1 METLFTIIFLVSLVG
16 FIVGL
21 IAPKLVIVWGDKKT
35 RGRVFLAYGSATII
49 SLVILGLVTSSD
61 EQGSQEQQIAR
72 QASQTPTNPYLL
84 EWQEI
89 DARTKSLKHDR
100 DSMRDVWLY
109 LAKKNEKW
117 QVVEDKAI
125 KARAHKV
132 KDPRFKPSGGLY
144 SWHTEQVSML
154 KKRFQYEIL
163 GRIVLNEAKPLDVSY
178 AEFNR
183 FAYSNGFHFTE
194 ETPNRCGRKSV
205 NIYKEVIVKSGKQK
219 GKGIHLTAEMDSNG
233 NILELSI
240 PFGEKSTV
248 MEYLKKHGYKYPPE
262 EFYFHDAKRVYSNPD
277 PWVAEFFSLFFGGET
292 QTIMDRIKAIADADE
307 DKLKEMMAGKS
318 AKFSF
323 WTIEFVTENG
333 KKIDFSYSMGKG
345 SIWIKTIETYNAKK
359 KLWEFDWK
367 TGKGLNC
374 NK

>member
-1 METLFTIIFLVSLVG
+1 METLFTIIFLVSLIG
-16 FIVGL
+16 LIVGL

-35 RGRVFLAYGSATII
+35 RGRAFLAYGSATII

-72 QASQTPTNPYLL
+72 QASQTPTNPYFL

-125 KARAHKV
+125 KARAHKM

-144 SWHTEQVSML
+144 SWHTNQVSIL
-154 KKRFQYEIL
+154 KERFQDEIL
-163 GRIVLNEAKPLDVSY
+163 GRIVLNEAKPLDVSF

-194 ETPNRCGRKSV
+194 ETPDGVR
-205 NIYKEVIVKSGKQK
+205 IYKEVTVKSGKQK

-233 NILELSI
+233 NILHLGI
-240 PFGEKSTV
+240 PLGENILLQ
-248 MEYLKKHGYKYPPE
+248 EYRYEALPTSE
-262 EFYFHDAKRVYSNPD
+262 EIYFHDAREFIPTPAHGLQNSSRCFS
-277 PWVAEFFSLFFGGET
+277 VANRRQLWTVLRLSLI
-292 QTIMDRIKAIADADE
+292 QM
-307 DKLKEMMAGKS
+307 
-318 AKFSF
+318 
-323 WTIEFVTENG
+323 
-333 KKIDFSYSMGKG
+333 KIS
-345 SIWIKTIETYNAKK
+345 
-359 KLWEFDWK
+359 
-367 TGKGLNC
+367 
-374 NK
+374 

>member
-1 METLFTIIFLVSLVG
+1 METLFTIIFLVSLTG
-16 FIVGL
+16 LIVGL
-21 IAPKLVIVWGDKKT
+21 IAPRLVIVWGDKKT
-35 RGRVFLAYGSATII
+35 RGRALLVYGGATII

-125 KARAHKV
+125 KTRARKV

-144 SWHTEQVSML
+144 SWHTNQVSGL
-154 KKRFQYEIL
+154 KRHFQYEIL
-163 GRIVLNEAKPLDVSY
+163 GRIVLNEAKPLDVSF

-194 ETPNRCGRKSV
+194 ETPDSCGRKSV
-205 NIYKEVIVKSGKQK
+205 CIYKEVTVKSGKQK
-219 GKGIHLTAEMDSNG
+219 GTGIHFRAEMDSNG
-233 NILELSI
+233 DILCLGIPLGENILLQ
-240 PFGEKSTV
+240 
-248 MEYLKKHGYKYPPE
+248 EYRYEALPTSE
-262 EFYFHDAKRVYSNPD
+262 EIYFHDAKRVYSNPG
-277 PWVAEFFSLFFGGET
+277 PWVAEFFTLFFGSEA

-318 AKFSF
+318 PKFSY

-333 KKIDFSYSMGKG
+333 KNIEFSYSYGGG
-345 SIWIKTIETYNAKK
+345 SILIETIETHNAEKK
-359 KLWEFDWK
+359 FYEFIKNDWK
-367 TGKGLNC
+367 GFEL
-374 NK
+374 

>member
-16 FIVGL
+16 LIVGL

-35 RGRVFLAYGSATII
+35 RGRVFLAYGSATIV

-109 LAKKNEKW
+109 LAEKNEKW

-125 KARAHKV
+125 KTRAHKV

-144 SWHTEQVSML
+144 SWHTEQVSIL
-154 KKRFQYEIL
+154 KKLFQTEIL
-163 GRIVLNEAKPLDVSY
+163 GRIVLNEAKPLDVSF

-183 FAYSNGFHFTE
+183 FACSNGFRFTE
-194 ETPNRCGRKSV
+194 ETLPGWGHKSAR
-205 NIYKEVIVKSGKQK
+205 IYKEMTEKSGKQK
-219 GKGIHLTAEMDSNG
+219 GTGAHFRAEMDSNG
-233 NILELSI
+233 NILSLSI
-240 PFGEKSTV
+240 PLGENILLQ
-248 MEYLKKHGYKYPPE
+248 EYRYEALPTSKE
-262 EFYFHDAKRVYSNPD
+262 IYFHDAKRVYSNPA
-277 PWVAEFFSLFFGGET
+277 PWVAEFFTLFFGSEA

-318 AKFSF
+318 PKFSY

-333 KKIDFSYSMGKG
+333 KKIAFSYSFGSG
-345 SIWIKTIETYNAKK
+345 SIYIETIETFDAEK
-359 KLWEFDWK
+359 KLWEFRKKDWK
-367 TGKGLNC
+367 GFEL
-374 NK
+374 

>member
-89 DARTKSLKHDR
+89 DARTKALKHDR

-109 LAKKNEKW
+109 LAEKNEKW
-117 QVVEDKAI
+117 QVVEDKSI
-125 KARAHKV
+125 KTRAHKV

-144 SWHTEQVSML
+144 SWHTEQVSTL
-154 KKRFQYEIL
+154 KKLFQGEIL
-163 GRIVLNEAKPLDVSY
+163 GRIVFNEAKPLDVSF

-194 ETPNRCGRKSV
+194 GTLPGAMWGHKSAR
-205 NIYKEVIVKSGKQK
+205 IYKEVTVKKGKQK
-219 GKGIHLTAEMDSNG
+219 GTGAHFTAEMDSNG

-240 PFGEKSTV
+240 PLGAKYTYG
-248 MEYLKKHGYKYPPE
+248 EYLKKHGYKFPPE
-262 EFYFHDAKRVYSNPD
+262 KFYFHDAKRVYSNPD
-277 PWVAEFFSLFFGGET
+277 PWVAEFFTLFFGSEA
-292 QTIMDRIKAIADADE
+292 QTIMDRIKAIADADK
-307 DKLKEMMAGKS
+307 DKLKEMMPGKS
-318 AKFSF
+318 PKFSC
-323 WTIEFVTENG
+323 WNIEFVTENG
-333 KKIDFSYSMGKG
+333 KKIDFSYFSGRG
-345 SIWIKTIETYNAKK
+345 SIHIKTIETFDAEKK
-359 KLWEFDWK
+359 FWEFHKKDWK
-367 TGKGLNC
+367 GFKL
-374 NK
+374 

>member
-16 FIVGL
+16 LIVGL

-35 RGRVFLAYGSATII
+35 RSRVFLAYGSATIV

-109 LAKKNEKW
+109 LAEKNEKW
-117 QVVEDKAI
+117 QVVEDKSI
-125 KARAHKV
+125 KTRAQKV

-144 SWHTEQVSML
+144 SWHTEQVSIL
-154 KKRFQYEIL
+154 KKLFQTEIL
-163 GRIVLNEAKPLDVSY
+163 GRIVLNEAKPLDVSF
-178 AEFNR
+178 AEFNK
-183 FAYSNGFHFTE
+183 FAYSNGFRFTE
-194 ETPNRCGRKSV
+194 ETPDSCGRKSV
-205 NIYKEVIVKSGKQK
+205 LIYKEVTVKSGKQK
-219 GKGIHLTAEMDSNG
+219 GTGAHFRARMDSNG

-240 PFGEKSTV
+240 PLGAKNILLQ
-248 MEYLKKHGYKYPPE
+248 EYRYEAFPTSE
-262 EFYFHDAKRVYSNPD
+262 EIYFHDAKRVYFNPD
-277 PWVAEFFSLFFGGET
+277 PWVAEFFTLFFGSEA

-318 AKFSF
+318 PEFSC
-323 WTIEFVTENG
+323 WNIEFVTENG
-333 KKIDFSYSMGKG
+333 KKIDFFYFSGSG
-345 SIWIKTIETYNAKK
+345 SIYIETIETFDAEK
-359 KLWEFDWK
+359 KLWEFRKKDWK
-367 TGKGLNC
+367 GFEL
-374 NK
+374 